1 MANIPAGKS
10 FRLSA
15 ASTTSTSYTITSD
28 VPVNAWEFLNDG
40 AQPIQVK
47 FFIGNTGTVVFPTA
61 GSPDYDITLQHGA
74 VSNPTVY
81 LPQRLVNAC
90 SGLGGFTTT
99 VNISVIAASG
109 TQGLNVTAVQVPNKQ
124 G

>member
-1 MANIPAGKS
+1 MANTPAGKS

-47 FFIGNTGTVVFPTA
+47 FFVNNTGTVVFPTA
-61 GSPDYDITLQHGA
+61 GSPDYDITLQHA
-74 VSNPTVY
+74 VDNETVY
-81 LPQRLVNAC
+81 LPQRLVSAC
-90 SGLGGFTTT
+90 SGFGGFTTT
-99 VNISVIAASG
+99 VNVSVIASTG
-109 TQGLNVTAVQVPNKQ
+109 TQGLNVTPVQVANN
-124 G
+124 

>member
-1 MANIPAGKS
+1 MANTPAGKS

-15 ASTTSTSYTITSD
+15 LSTTSTSYTITSD

-47 FFIGNTGTVVFPTA
+47 FFVNNTGTVVFPTA

-74 VSNPTVY
+74 VPNPTVF
-81 LPQRLVNAC
+81 LPQRLASAC
-90 SGLGGFTTT
+90 GGQGGFTSTI
-99 VNISVIAASG
+99 NISVIAVSG
-109 TQGLNVTAVQVPNKQ
+109 TQALNVTPVQVGN
-124 G
+124 

>member
-40 AQPIQVK
+40 GQPIQIK
-47 FFIGNTGTVVFPTA
+47 FFIGSTGTVVFPSA
-61 GSPDYDITLQHGA
+61 GSPDYDITIQHGA
-74 VSNPTVY
+74 LPTTVY
-81 LPQRLVNAC
+81 LPQRLVSAC
-90 SGLGGFTTT
+90 SGFLGFTTT
-99 VNISVIAASG
+99 VNLSVIAESG
-109 TQGLNVTAVQVPNKQ
+109 TQGMNVTPVQVPST
-124 G
+124 GV

>member
-1 MANIPAGKS
+1 MANIPAGQT

-15 ASTTSTSYTITSD
+15 GATTSTSYTVTSD

-40 AQPIQVK
+40 TSPVQVK
-47 FFIGNTGTVVFPTA
+47 FFVGSTGTVAFPSA
-61 GSPDYDITLQHGA
+61 GNPAYDITLQHGA
-74 VSNPTVY
+74 VNNQTVY
-81 LPQRLVNAC
+81 LPQRLVSAC

-99 VNISVIAASG
+99 IFVSVISETG
-109 TQGLNVTAVQVPNKQ
+109 TQGVNVTPVQIANNQ

>member
-1 MANIPAGKS
+1 MATIPAGKT

-47 FFIGNTGTVVFPTA
+47 FFVGNTGTVVFPTA
-61 GSPDYDITLQHGA
+61 STPNYDITLQHG
-74 VSNPTVY
+74 VDNQTIFLPT
-81 LPQRLVNAC
+81 RLVSAC
-90 SGLGGFTTT
+90 AGQGGFTSTI
-99 VNISVIAASG
+99 NMSVIAESG
-109 TQGLNVTAVQVPNKQ
+109 TQSLNVTAVQVPNKGQ
-124 G
+124 